1 MVCLESKK
9 KGLSIIR
16 VLCIYPDDTA
26 ADIYVTDIGEFLRL
40 SKLVNGITMEGI
52 NYAVVHTELIVEKDT
67 YYISMSLKHKH
78 AP

>member
-1 MVCLESKK
+1 M
-9 KGLSIIR
+9 
-16 VLCIYPDDTA
+16 